1 MPPPTSPLCLVQ
13 HIAFETIRTWNG
25 MRGRWYSEWRE
36 QNVKNDINPRL
47 SPEVNN
53 SCTPRNCRRIWSIHG
68 GPLMS
73 LHGMMGSHRQTGH
86 IQWPRCHCHKQQ
98 QDITPAVN
106 CMKKIIQLAKQS
118 RTRFEFRTFLRHN
131 SDAVEKEMHKFIC
144 ERWTNIYHMLI
155 HSENLASLIYSELVS
170 E

>member
-73 LHGMMGSHRQTGH
+73 LHGVMGSHRQATYSDQDVIVTSSSKTLLRLSTAWRKLSNWRSKVGH
-86 IQWPRCHCHKQQ
+86 VLSFERFCATIQTQLRKRC
-98 QDITPAVN
+98 I
-106 CMKKIIQLAKQS
+106 
-118 RTRFEFRTFLRHN
+118 N
-131 SDAVEKEMHKFIC
+131 SYVKDGQIFTTC
-144 ERWTNIYHMLI
+144 
-155 HSENLASLIYSELVS
+155 
-170 E
+170 